1 MARPSFRLDRYSLA
15 VRIAVSPGRKL
26 VMNGKGPSGLAR
38 GLVDEIAIPAAE
50 EDQRRRD
57 FGAGRMSDDP
67 DDEDDVIA
75 PIVVRIRRA
84 FEVRERVRDQRR
96 LGMTDRNL
104 DLAPFVGESA
114 CELIGDV
121 LLVPGQDVD
130 GKAPGFEHR
139 RQAACLAVDA
149 E

>member
-50 EDQRRRD
+50 E
-57 FGAGRMSDDP
+57 
-67 DDEDDVIA
+67 
-75 PIVVRIRRA
+75 
-84 FEVRERVRDQRR
+84 DQRR